1 MLKSYVLD
9 GTIAAGASWTRLKT
23 LMTPARTSR
32 RLLEVRPYISAT
44 SGVRIRLGVGTDVI
58 YELTAEEINN
68 LKFPYPADVE
78 IREGF
83 ELVLEAM
90 NPTASAATVI
100 VEVIVDET
108 VSR

>member
-1 MLKSYVLD
+1 MLKSYVLE
-9 GTIAAGASWTRLKT
+9 GTIAAGASWTRLSQ
-23 LMTPARTSR
+23 LMTPGRTTR
-32 RLLEVRPYISAT
+32 RLLEVRPFISAT
-44 SGVRIRLGVGTDVI
+44 SGVRIRLSVGTDVI
-58 YELTAEEINN
+58 YELTAEEVNN

-78 IREGF
+78 VREGF

>member
-1 MLKSYVLD
+1 MLKSYVLG
-9 GTIAAGASWTRLKT
+9 GTIAAGASWTRLAT
-23 LMTPARTSR
+23 LMTPSRTTR
-32 RLLEVRPYISAT
+32 RLVEFRPYISAT
-44 SGVRIRLGVGTDVI
+44 TGVRIRLSVGTDVI
-58 YELTAEEINN
+58 YELTAEEVNN

-78 IREGF
+78 VREGF

-90 NPTASAATVI
+90 NPTTSEVTVL